1 MPALVSMRGIAKH
14 FGGVQ
19 ALKGVD
25 LELYAGE
32 ITCLLG
38 ENGAGKSTLMKILG
52 GVLQQDR
59 GEIHWQG
66 HPRVGM
72 VFQEFNLCANLSVAE
87 NMALGVEPRG
97 PLGSL
102 DQQAMQANARAALAE
117 LGLVLDLDR
126 PVGTLGTAEQQMVE
140 IAKAL
145 AAKPSLLILDE
156 PTSALSS
163 HEIQRL
169 FTVLRG
175 LKAQGLA
182 MVYISHKLAEIRELC
197 DRVVCLKDG
206 ENSGQAD
213 PKTSTEADL
222 VAMLVGRDLEAPV
235 IRAGVVAGQPLLS
248 LRGLCGAPGISDISF
263 DLRSGE
269 ILGLA
274 GLMGA
279 GRSELARLIM
289 GVTRREAG
297 SMTLDGQAFDPQ
309 DPSQAV
315 AAGVAY
321 VPEDRKADGL
331 VRDLTVSGHIA
342 LAASRSLAAPLGNF
356 RPGRVLALS
365 RRYIRR
371 LQVKASPETDAF
383 ALSGGNQQKVVLAR
397 ALAGKPRILILD
409 EPTRGVDVGA
419 KAEIHRLI
427 RSLADKGLAVL
438 LISSELPEILALSD
452 RVLVMRGGRIR
463 AELGREALSE
473 ETVMQAAFG

>member
-1 MPALVSMRGIAKH
+1 MPALVSMRGITKH

-25 LELYAGE
+25 LELFAGE

-38 ENGAGKSTLMKILG
+38 ENGAGKSTLMKILCGALRQDTG
-52 GVLQQDR
+52 GI
-59 GEIHWQG
+59 EWQG

-72 VFQEFNLCANLSVAE
+72 VFQEFNLCSNLSVAE
-87 NMALGVEPRG
+87 NMALGAEPSNA
-97 PLGSL
+97 LGAL
-102 DQQAMQANARAALAE
+102 DRQAMRANASAALAE
-117 LGLVLDLDR
+117 LGLALDLDR

-145 AAKPSLLILDE
+145 AGKPSLLILDE
-156 PTSALSS
+156 PTSALSG

-175 LKAQGLA
+175 LKVQGLA
-182 MVYISHKLAEIRELC
+182 MVYISHKLSEIRELC

-213 PKTSTEADL
+213 PKTTSETQL
-222 VAMLVGRDLEAPV
+222 VAMLVGRELKAAPA
-235 IRAGVVAGQPLLS
+235 RATALQGQPLLS
-248 LRGLCGAPGISDISF
+248 LRGISGEPGIRDVSL
-263 DLRSGE
+263 DLRAGE

-297 SMTLDGQAFDPQ
+297 SMTLDGQSFDPQ

-331 VRDLTVSGHIA
+331 VRDLAVSGHVA
-342 LAASRSLAAPLGNF
+342 LAASRSLAGSLGIF

-397 ALAGKPRILILD
+397 ALAGKPRVLILD

-419 KAEIHRLI
+419 KVEIHRLI
-427 RSLADKGLAVL
+427 RGLADKGLAVL

-452 RVLVMRGGRIR
+452 RVLVMRGGQIR
-463 AELGREALSE
+463 AELAREALSE
-473 ETVMQAAFG
+473 EAVMQAAFG